1 VWNVNHS
8 IFHKTAFL
16 NSTCMDIFSCCIN
29 RFNKLE
35 MSSFASVARSI
46 WMRRNRQVFE
56 GSVDHPN
63 KVYSDAIQLV
73 DDFLKCNM
81 SEEGSIS
88 VRMPLEPLLP
98 S

>member
-1 VWNVNHS
+1 
-8 IFHKTAFL
+8 
-16 NSTCMDIFSCCIN
+16 
-29 RFNKLE
+29 
-35 MSSFASVARSI
+35 
-46 WMRRNRQVFE
+46 MRRNRQVFE
-56 GSVDHPN
+56 GFVDHPN
-63 KVYSDAIQLV
+63 KVYSDAIRLM